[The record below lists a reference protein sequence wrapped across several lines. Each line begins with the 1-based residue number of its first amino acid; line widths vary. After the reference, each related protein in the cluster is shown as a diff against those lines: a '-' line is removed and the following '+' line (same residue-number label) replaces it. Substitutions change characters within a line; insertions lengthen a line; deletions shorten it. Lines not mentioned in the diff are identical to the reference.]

1 MGLAAVVGALKQVLG
16 FAEFMQR
23 VDAEHLKRVIIGGG
37 GGDGGFSGGGGGG
50 GGGGAF

>member
-1 MGLAAVVGALKQVLG
+1 MGLAAVIGALKQVLG
-16 FAEFMQR
+16 FAEFMER

-37 GGDGGFSGGGGGG
+37 GGGFSGGGGGG